1 MRLDVNS
8 AKISAVAPAVDR
20 ERVKALIVQAFSG
33 LERPGHWALRGS
45 SEGEEPNLVEQ
56 AFADKD
62 DWRTID
68 PEFLDKAPDGFASA
82 LSFFSDEA
90 FRYFLPAY
98 LVADLDDRLE
108 LVDPVFHLTH
118 GLEDG
123 MRQKPIDP
131 RRFGDRTWLDALT
144 YRFSVF
150 TAVEAKAIL
159 AYLEF
164 RAQGDEFDR
173 ERISQAIAHYW
184 GARVAHR

>member
-1 MRLDVNS
+1 MPLNAERRAAQDRDRIKTMIAEAFGDV
-8 AKISAVAPAVDR
+8 
-20 ERVKALIVQAFSG
+20 
-33 LERPGHWALRGS
+33 ERPGNWALRGS
-45 SEGEEPNLVEQ
+45 DEGEEPNLVEL

-62 DWRTID
+62 DWRTIE

-98 LVADLDDRLE
+98 LIADLDDRLE

-118 GLEDG
+118 GLDDEHRD
-123 MRQKPIDP
+123 KPINP
-131 RRFGDRTWLDALT
+131 RRFGDRTWLDARR

-150 TAVEAKAIL
+150 TSAEARAIV

-164 RAQGDEFDR
+164 RALGDEFDR
-173 ERISQAIAHYW
+173 ARISQAIASYW
-184 GARVAHR
+184 GARAASR